1 MTEISWHPDAAE
13 PAKAAIDAIRAL
25 EAAGFKAA
33 LGGSLALGVWG
44 VPRGTG
50 DADLNVFT
58 GEARYADLV
67 RSLEQAGF
75 SPAVGRAT
83 WDDGDRGRLVARMR
97 DGDCAAFFRG
107 PIRVDVFVPSFE
119 FYDDAERALR
129 SFIPDGR
136 AALALS
142 PETLA
147 VFKMLFF
154 RDKDLVDLRRLVAV
168 RGTALDHRW
177 VRDHLSAMFPGG
189 DERLDTWDAI
199 VRDHGPGAVP

>member
-1 MTEISWHPDAAE
+1 VTETSWHPDAAE

-33 LGGSLALGVWG
+33 LGGSLALGIWG

-58 GEARYADLV
+58 GEARYPDLV
-67 RSLEQAGF
+67 LCLEQAGF
-75 SPAVGRAT
+75 APMVDRST
-83 WDDGDRGRLVARMR
+83 WDDGDRRRLVARMR
-97 DGDCAAFFRG
+97 DGDYAAFFRG
-107 PIRVDVFVPSFE
+107 PIRLDVFVPSFE
-119 FYDDAERALR
+119 FYDEAERTLR
-129 SFIPDGR
+129 SFRAEGR
-136 AALALS
+136 DALALS
-142 PETLA
+142 PEALA

-154 RDKDLVDLRRLVAV
+154 RDKDIVDLRRLVAV
-168 RGTALDHRW
+168 QGAALDHRW
-177 VRDHLSAMFPGG
+177 VRDHLAAMFPNG